1 MVKNSEIDKEIKHI
15 QKDKKVT
22 EIVKNKFIE
31 EMKNGLGDEIKSSL
45 KAGKPKKDNAFI
57 RFFKNIFK

>member
-1 MVKNSEIDKEIKHI
+1 MGKDSEIEKEIKHI

-45 KAGKPKKDNAFI
+45 EAGKPKKDNAFI

>member
-1 MVKNSEIDKEIKHI
+1 MGKDSEIEKEIKHI

-22 EIVKNKFIE
+22 EIVKNRFIE

-45 KAGKPKKDNAFI
+45 EVGKPKKDNTFI